1 MISPTRTRLARPH
14 WTQSDSF
21 PLRASMQHRSRP
33 GAGTAALLA
42 FLAIVLWASKGFTHN
57 LGHAYF
63 AHSISIGIEDGR
75 IDVDYTIEIPS
86 SVIIGEFLYLLRAE
100 DGTTLEE
107 KSRRITETKLS
118 HLRSGLLLLL
128 DGEEVELIEEESL
141 EEKTGLGNY
150 YFFQYRLKLRAEIA
164 DHRPEGVVTLINR
177 NYPVRRS
184 VYYTA
189 ISAGSGVELTG
200 SNLLKGEG
208 RFMTDPVS
216 GRPWATSQSHRAIRV
231 EWGRKGI
238 FSVFKRPLPSVI
250 DNKTIFK
257 GQSSEGALVGKEGER
272 GRGRI
277 EEESLLGRILTAQ
290 RLELRFVL
298 SALAVAIFLGA
309 SHALSPGHGK
319 TIVAAYLVG
328 SSGRVGDAVL
338 LGLTVTVTHVA
349 SVMALGAA
357 ALVASQYIV
366 PEQIIPYLGCFSGL
380 LILAIGAGMLIVRL
394 GGAKGH
400 THPIQGGSSH
410 HTHRHDHTHDH
421 GGQGEIDRSLSRDGT
436 GSRSLRGLISLGISG
451 GIVPCPTALV
461 ILLTAV
467 AFRRILFGMALVVSF
482 SMGLAVVLIAIGI
495 AMVKVRGLASR
506 ADRSGRFTSRL
517 PVISAC
523 VIMILG
529 FSIAVKSLLDA
540 GIVVINF

>member
-1 MISPTRTRLARPH
+1 
-14 WTQSDSF
+14 
-21 PLRASMQHRSRP
+21 MQHRSRP
-33 GAGTAALLA
+33 GAGIAALLA
-42 FLAIVLWASKGFTHN
+42 FLAIFLWTSKGFTHN
-57 LGHAYF
+57 LGNAYF
-63 AHSISIGIEDGR
+63 AHSISIEIEEGR
-75 IDVDYTIEIPS
+75 IDIDYTVEIPS

-107 KSRRITETKLS
+107 KSRRITETKLA

-128 DGEEVELIEEESL
+128 DGEELDLMEEESL

-150 YFFQYRLKLRAEIA
+150 YFFQYRLKLRAGIA
-164 DHRPEGVVTLINR
+164 EHRPEGVATLINR
-177 NYPVRRS
+177 NYPGRRS

-200 SNLLKGEG
+200 SNLLEGEE
-208 RFMTDPVS
+208 RFITDPVS
-216 GRPWATSQSHRAIRV
+216 GRPWATSQNHRAIRV
-231 EWGRKGI
+231 EWGREGI
-238 FSVFKRPLPSVI
+238 FSVFKRPLPGVI
-250 DNKTIFK
+250 DNETIFEL
-257 GQSSEGALVGKEGER
+257 QSSEGALIGKDGES
-272 GRGRI
+272 GRGHL
-277 EEESLLGRILTAQ
+277 EQESLLGRILTAQ
-290 RLELRFVL
+290 RLEVRIVL
-298 SALAVAIFLGA
+298 AALAVAIFLGA

-328 SSGRVGDAVL
+328 SNGRVRDAVL
-338 LGLTVTVTHVA
+338 LGLTVTITHVA

-357 ALVASQYIV
+357 ALAASQYFV
-366 PEQIIPYLGCFSGL
+366 PEQIYPYLGCFSGL

-394 GGAKGH
+394 GGEKGH
-400 THPIQGGSSH
+400 SHPDKGGSSH
-410 HTHRHDHTHDH
+410 HTHRHDHAHDH
-421 GGQGEIDRSLSRDGT
+421 GGHGEFDRPLSRG
-436 GSRSLRGLISLGISG
+436 GSGRRSLRGLISLGISG
-451 GIVPCPTALV
+451 GIVPCPSALV

-482 SMGLAVVLIAIGI
+482 SMGLAVVLIVIGI
-495 AMVKVRGLASR
+495 AMVKVSGLASR

-540 GIVVINF
+540 GIVVVNL